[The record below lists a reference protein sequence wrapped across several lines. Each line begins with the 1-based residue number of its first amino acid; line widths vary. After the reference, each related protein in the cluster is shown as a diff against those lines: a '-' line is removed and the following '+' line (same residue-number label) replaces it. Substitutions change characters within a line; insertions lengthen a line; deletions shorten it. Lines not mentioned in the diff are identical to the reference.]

1 MGTLDQEMVPRRA
14 TRVVAQQAAGKWV
27 LLDVKSG
34 QYYALDPVAGRIWQ
48 LCDGTRSVQ
57 QIAEVLSEEFDTGGQ
72 AVVARLSGEASDP
85 DEGEADGEEGDR
97 HRGPR
102 AAHCSSGGYGGALAQ
117 PAAAGAG
124 EQIVEQA
131 GWRLGR

>member
-48 LCDGTRSVQ
+48 LCDGTRSVR
-57 QIAEVLSEEFDTGGQ
+57 QIAQAVSDEYDAGGQ
-72 AVVARLSGEASDP
+72 PVEDDVVGFVSELVGES
-85 DEGEADGEEGDR
+85 
-97 HRGPR
+97 
-102 AAHCSSGGYGGALAQ
+102 LL
-117 PAAAGAG
+117 
-124 EQIVEQA
+124 V
-131 GWRLGR
+131 